1 MIAVHAEFRN
11 VRDAL
16 QFSQRKVIEV
26 SECANQFD
34 CVLIEDRFD
43 LFSRRSIGYSKDFH
57 TLDREYGRDSNRS
70 EKTDQVGS
78 GWG

>member
-43 LFSRRSIGYSKDFH
+43 LFSRRFIGYSKDFH
-57 TLDREYGRDSNRS
+57 TLI
-70 EKTDQVGS
+70 GS
-78 GWG
+78 MAEIQTVVKN